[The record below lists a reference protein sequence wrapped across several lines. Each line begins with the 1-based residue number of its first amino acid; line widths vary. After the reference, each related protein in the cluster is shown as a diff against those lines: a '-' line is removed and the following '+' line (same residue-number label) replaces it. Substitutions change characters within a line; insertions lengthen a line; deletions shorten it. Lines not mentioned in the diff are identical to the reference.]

1 MMEIAVRQSGG
12 ANIVSIP
19 KAIIQALGLTVG
31 SRLVLTL
38 QDNSIVLTP
47 VLEEPTLEELLENSP
62 KECFALTAEDRAWI
76 DAPPVGKEI

>member
-1 MMEIAVRQSGG
+1 MTEIVVRQSGG

-19 KAIIQALGLTVG
+19 KAIIQTLGLSVG
-31 SRLVLTL
+31 SRLGLTL

-47 VLEEPTLEELLENSP
+47 VIKEPTLEELLADSP
-62 KECFALTAEDRAWI
+62 RECFALTDEDRAWI